1 MLFMLDF
8 TDPTLIVF
16 GKLALAA
23 LLGTALGTE
32 RAIFARQ
39 TAGSRTFGLVALG
52 ACLFVIGGSVASE
65 PYLGVVNFDPARTI
79 AAIVQGIGFLGA
91 GLIIFQGNSLHGVTT
106 AAGLWVTAAIG
117 ALVALGQIAIAVFA
131 TCIVMTIFLV
141 MWYIEHALI
150 RRYNDLQD
158 RSDELNQ

>member
-1 MLFMLDF
+1 MFDF
-8 TDPTLIVF
+8 TDPTLIAF
-16 GKLALAA
+16 GKLGLAA
-23 LLGTALGTE
+23 LLGIALGTE

-52 ACLFVIGGSVASE
+52 ACLFVLAGSMATDS
-65 PYLGVVNFDPARTI
+65 YLGIVNFDPARTL

-117 ALVALGQIAIAVFA
+117 SLVALGHIAIAVFA
-131 TCIVMTIFLV
+131 TCLVMAIFLV
-141 MWYIEHALI
+141 MWYIEHALKAH
-150 RRYNDLQD
+150 YESVAT
-158 RSDELNQ
+158 RSDEVNQ